1 MQESTVCEDDLASW
15 QAYGKNSVKIRET
28 PDITEGRTSG
38 MKTEIIGAGPIFIK
52 KSTEFHSAKRN
63 IRDDVSDTTY
73 ITNIPKTTQQNKKTK
88 IHAIKERASYK
99 RKDSEITTG
108 TEATYIPG

>member
-15 QAYGKNSVKIRET
+15 QAYGKNSIKIRET

-38 MKTEIIGAGPIFIK
+38 MKTDIIGAGPIFIK
-52 KSTEFHSAKRN
+52 KSTEFHSSRKAHA
-63 IRDDVSDTTY
+63 DDASDITY
-73 ITNIPKTTQQNKKTK
+73 ITHIPKTTQQIKKAK
-88 IHAIKERASYK
+88 IHAIKERSPYR

-108 TEATYIPG
+108 TEQTYIPG